1 MISVD
6 EAKQLVQQ
14 HTKPGNTIVLDLYDT
29 CGYAAAKEISSP
41 IDFPSFRQSAMDGYA
56 FRFDDLKETSTLFVE
71 QEIQAGNNIE
81 NIRLKKGEA
90 IRIFTGAQLPDEADT
105 VVMQEHVER
114 NGNEIRILN
123 TNLTKRSNI
132 RPVASQTKA
141 GDCILQKGK
150 PITAGAAGLLAGLGM
165 SKMEVIEKPR
175 CVILTTGKE
184 LVKPGSPLQ
193 EGQIYESNSFAL
205 VMALKQLHIEANEI
219 LWVDDDEEKTSKSI
233 EQALD
238 KADILLITGGVSVGE
253 YDFVSQ
259 ALATNDV
266 LEIFHTVRQK
276 PGKPLYFGTK
286 GNKSIFG
293 LPGNPGSVLT
303 CFYEYVVAC
312 LRTKMGFTETDLLTL
327 RLPLLH
333 DFEKKAGLTHF
344 LKGKIKTDGVEVLD
358 HQESYKM
365 SAFAEADCLIAVDE
379 EISMIRMG
387 EWVFVHLLKF

>member
-14 HTKPGNTIVLDLYDT
+14 HTKPGNSIFLDLYDA
-29 CGYAAAKEISSP
+29 CGFAAANDISSP

-56 FRFDDLKETSTLFVE
+56 FRLDDLKENSTLLVE

-90 IRIFTGAQLPDEADT
+90 IRIFTGAKVPDEADT

-114 NGNEIRILN
+114 IGNEIRILN
-123 TNLTKRSNI
+123 TNLTMGSNI

-141 GDCILQKGK
+141 GDCIVQKGK
-150 PITAGAAGLLAGLGM
+150 PMNAATAGLLAGLGI
-165 SKMEVIEKPR
+165 SKIEVIEKPR
-175 CVILTTGKE
+175 CIILTTGKE
-184 LVKPGSPLQ
+184 LVKPGYTLQ
-193 EGQIYESNSFAL
+193 VGKIFESNSYAL
-205 VMALKQLHIEANEI
+205 GMALNQMHLEASEI
-219 LWVDDDEEKTSKSI
+219 LWVDDDEEQTSKAI

-253 YDFVSQ
+253 YDFVSK
-259 ALATNDV
+259 ALAKNGV
-266 LEIFHTVRQK
+266 LEIFHKVKQK

-286 GNKSIFG
+286 GNKIIFG

-312 LRTKMGFTETDLLTL
+312 LRLKMGFTNTDLLTL

-333 DFEKKAGLTHF
+333 DIEKKAGLTHF
-344 LKGKIKTDGVEVLD
+344 LKGKMNASGVEVLD

-365 SAFAEADCLIAVDE
+365 NAFAEADCLIRVDE
-379 EISMIRMG
+379 DICVIRKG
-387 EWVFVHLLKF
+387 EWVSVHLLKF

>member
-6 EAKQLVQQ
+6 EAKQLIQQ
-14 HTKPGNTIVLDLYDT
+14 HTELGTPIVLDLYDA
-29 CGYAAAKEISSP
+29 CGFAAVYDVTSL

-56 FRFDDLKETSTLFVE
+56 FCIEDLKETSSFFVE

-90 IRIFTGAQLPDEADT
+90 IRIFTGAKVPDEADT
-105 VVMQEHVER
+105 VVMQEHIER
-114 NGNEIRILN
+114 NGNEIRLLHADI
-123 TNLTKRSNI
+123 KKGSNI

-141 GDCILQKGK
+141 GDCIVQKGK
-150 PITAGAAGLLAGLGM
+150 PITAGAAGLLAGLGI
-165 SKMEVIEKPR
+165 SKIEVIEKPR
-175 CVILTTGKE
+175 CIILTTGKE

-193 EGQIYESNSFAL
+193 EGQIYESNSYAL
-205 VMALKQLHIEANEI
+205 VMALKQLHLDVSEI
-219 LWVDDDEEKTSKSI
+219 LWVDDEEEQTSKAI

-238 KADILLITGGVSVGE
+238 RADILLITGGVSVGE

-259 ALATNDV
+259 ALASNNV
-266 LEIFHTVRQK
+266 LEIFHTVKQK

-303 CFYEYVVAC
+303 CFYQYVIPC
-312 LRTKMGFTETDLLTL
+312 LRMKMGFAETNLLTL

-333 DFEKKAGLTHF
+333 AVEKKPGLTHF
-344 LKGKIKTDGVEVLD
+344 LKGKIRAEGVEVLD

-365 SAFAEADCLIAVDE
+365 SAFAEADCLIAVE
-379 EISMIRMG
+379 EEVSMIQKG
-387 EWVFVHLLKF
+387 EWVSVHLLKF